1 VPRKP
6 RLIGGVKGHN
16 IKRDYLAGK
25 RRRACPV
32 LTGWAGSFTISET
45 VNKSPEKHEVFLR
58 APLFIEQFNLP
69 LSPLF
74 SCHGDFYI
82 LEMLNDPKVG

>member
-1 VPRKP
+1 MLLIASQPFDLP
-6 RLIGGVKGHN
+6 GLILRLRSGQ
-16 IKRDYLAGK
+16 
-25 RRRACPV
+25 
-32 LTGWAGSFTISET
+32 SET
-45 VNKSPEKHEVFLR
+45 VKKSPREHEVFLT

>member
-1 VPRKP
+1 MSKLKP
-6 RLIGGVKGHN
+6 HFYVVDPFSIE
-16 IKRDYLAGK
+16 
-25 RRRACPV
+25 
-32 LTGWAGSFTISET
+32 ISET
-45 VNKSPEKHEVFLR
+45 VKKSPRKHEVFLR
-58 APLFIEQFNLP
+58 APLLIEQFNLP